1 MFYNVK
7 YSASTTHNFTS
18 KEIGYLEEFK
28 NRDKVE
34 DLTINLA
41 MNMAASDGH
50 LDQKEL
56 INICASVECI
66 HSYSLIH
73 DDLPCMDNDSIRRGK
88 PSTHIKFGESTAILA
103 GNSLQTMACE
113 ILTLSLIHI

>member
-1 MFYNVK
+1 M
-7 YSASTTHNFTS
+7 
-18 KEIGYLEEFK
+18 GYLEEFK

-56 INICASVECI
+56 NV
-66 HSYSLIH
+66 
-73 DDLPCMDNDSIRRGK
+73 
-88 PSTHIKFGESTAILA
+88 IKDWAKS
-103 GNSLQTMACE
+103 C
-113 ILTLSLIHI
+113 TLELEEDKAEEKKKTFC